1 MTTGTGANLHRRN
14 RFGDHD
20 SPIEKITSDVPIQFD
35 KTITMSNVGGAV
47 EFGSV
52 VIAGLPVGDL
62 LIFGGVLHLDLIVT
76 GQANISQTF
85 TPSYSLGTTP
95 TADNNL
101 GAPATDFDFLAAKT
115 AGAATSGVSPHQK
128 QVLDGTAIVASGTAN
143 SKYIDNNAANK
154 TLSLNVTIPD
164 AQQSGAGTVRVKG
177 SLKLAYAGLS
187 KNS

>member
-1 MTTGTGANLHRRN
+1 MTTGTGANLHRRS

-20 SPIEKITSDVPIQFD
+20 SPIERIVSDVPIQFD

-47 EFGSV
+47 EFGSA

-62 LIFGGVLHLDLIVT
+62 LVLGGVLHLDLIVT
-76 GQANISQTF
+76 DQANISQTF
-85 TPSYSLGTTP
+85 TPSYALGTTA

-101 GAPATDFDFLAAKT
+101 GAPATDFDFLAGKT
-115 AGAATSGVSPHQK
+115 AGAATDGVSPHQK
-128 QVLDGTAIVASGTAN
+128 QVLDGTAIVAGAAGT
-143 SKYIDNNAANK
+143 KYIDNNAANK

-164 AQQSGAGTVRVKG
+164 AQQTGAGTVRVRG
-177 SLKLAYAGLS
+177 SLKLAYVGLS